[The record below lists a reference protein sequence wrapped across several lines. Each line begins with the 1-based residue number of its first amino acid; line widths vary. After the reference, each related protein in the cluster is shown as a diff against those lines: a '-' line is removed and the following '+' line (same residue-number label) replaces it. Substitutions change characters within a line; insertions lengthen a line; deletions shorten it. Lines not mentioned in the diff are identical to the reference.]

1 MTQLLLH
8 FWNGSAKFRFWKKEL
23 VSEICVVPFPNFDN

>member
-8 FWNGSAKFRFWKKEL
+8 FKHVIK
-23 VSEICVVPFPNFDN
+23 I